1 MKILYKNIKENFII
15 VKLTNDEFKKI
26 SFSIIINQN
35 SFSNQNHFLLKFT
48 KEFSNIYFI
57 KFNKDLNICCEY
69 IQYIINGD
77 LEKLENSANNTR
89 IAKINKIKNKINKT
103 KLNF

>member
-1 MKILYKNIKENFII
+1 MIILYKNIKENYII
-15 VKLTNDEFKKI
+15 VTLTHDEFKKI

-35 SFSNQNHFLLKFT
+35 SFLKENHFLLKFK
-48 KEFSNIYFI
+48 KESSNIYFI
-57 KFNKDLNICCEY
+57 KFNKNLDTCCNY
-69 IQYIINGD
+69 IEYIINSD